1 MVNPPAVAEF
11 YSIQDLKENPL
22 GQVILTDV
30 LPAFCDIVEKIT
42 FRAVLQN
49 DKDAVGTVDDLQHG
63 HDIPVGGS
71 LPVQTDFPGL
81 ESHLS
86 LIQWC
91 SIGIELAERLHG
103 ITDIAVNVDGRVDN
117 SIGACAED
125 PVQP

>member
-22 GQVILTDV
+22 GQVILTNV
-30 LPAFCDIVEKIT
+30 LPTLCDIVEQIT

-63 HDIPVGGS
+63 HDVPMGGS

-81 ESHLS
+81 KGHLS
-86 LIQWC
+86 LVQGC

-103 ITDIAVNVDGRVDN
+103 IAHIGENVDGRVDD
-117 SIGACAED
+117 SIGTGAKD